1 MKCKFLLITFLAFCL
16 NVFSQNVSDVIYID
30 FNSSSKSL
38 SEIEDE
44 VKSITKGT
52 RYSFI
57 TWGY

>member
-44 VKSITKGT
+44 VKSITKSI
-52 RYSFI
+52 YFLV
-57 TWGY
+57 W